1 MDKVVVAIMIPAM
14 RLCTFTSDD
23 MDRVI
28 QPILYVRGSNSGLIA
43 QKRQQLVL
51 SLLPQAEVLVLETG
65 LQIMNTN
72 DLAEGLANFFA
83 AQPIQNDYSGAIF
96 RLC

>member
-14 RLCTFTSDD
+14 RLWTFTSDD

-43 QKRQQLVL
+43 QKRQELML
-51 SLLPQAEVLVLETG
+51 SLLPQTEVLVLETWV
-65 LQIMNTN
+65 
-72 DLAEGLANFFA
+72 AN
-83 AQPIQNDYSGAIF
+83 YEYK
-96 RLC
+96 